1 MSSPHRPPAI
11 GLSFPL
17 PHFIEASMSNSVE
30 NWIPRQEQRAE
41 TPDLRGIGTGPKGYK
56 ERNEVLKRKMRE
68 RDEEEADDE
77 GPTAMEEDP
86 QDNHSLKRRKAEG
99 AKYIPVRR
107 GEVT

>member
-11 GLSFPL
+11 GFSFPL
-17 PHFIEASMSNSVE
+17 PHFIEVTMSNSVE

-56 ERNEVLKRKMRE
+56 ERNEVMKRKIRE
-68 RDEEEADDE
+68 RDEEVDDE

-107 GEVT
+107 GEVM